1 MTVATAVA
9 LRLPP
14 GWIELDPRAPDL
26 VAELERAIGVPEEA
40 RPDAVRL
47 LAPLA
52 LELSRSAADGNVVLV
67 GLFAQAI
74 PVDGSEDPYVVTA
87 HVLLS
92 VSPPV
97 DGLDEVRAGPAG
109 RGAEVVPVDLP
120 AGAGVLATAQTEV
133 RDPSWDRPLPAHSR
147 RYVVPVPGTPAVAI
161 LSFLTPNLDLTEQ
174 FDEVFAAVAETLAFD
189 DDDGS
194 FGALVDGVGDDH
206 PDG

>member
-1 MTVATAVA
+1 MTVATTVA

-26 VAELERAIGVPEEA
+26 VAELERAVGVPEEA

-52 LELSRSAADGNVVLV
+52 LELSRSAADGHVVLV

-74 PVDGSEDPYVVTA
+74 PVESSDDPYVVTA

-97 DGLDEVRAGPAG
+97 DGLDDVRAGLTG

-120 AGAGVLATAQTEV
+120 AGPGVLATARTEV
-133 RDPSWDRPLPAHSR
+133 RDPSWDRPVPAHSR
-147 RYVVPVPGTPAVAI
+147 RYAVPVPGTPTMAI
-161 LSFLTPNLDLTEQ
+161 LSFLTPNLDLADQ
-174 FDEVFAAVAETLAFD
+174 FDEVFDAVARTLSFEG
-189 DDDGS
+189 DDGPR
-194 FGALVDGVGDDH
+194 DT
-206 PDG
+206 